1 MACVMSQMFV
11 FGGERWGHTCPVAT
25 TFAMPPPWDEET
37 DVWRGHTNTLELSK
51 HIQPS
56 PNGTLSSPFHLSSSS
71 LSLRH
76 ILITPQLH
84 YSSRTAHSL
93 RLHFTDFSL
102 LASPTGLNTHI
113 NAAFFFLFVA
123 DRKHWPWYCV
133 GSYDNGMD
141 THSLC
146 TCWFQWNA

>member
-1 MACVMSQMFV
+1 M
-11 FGGERWGHTCPVAT
+11 
-25 TFAMPPPWDEET
+25 
-37 DVWRGHTNTLELSK
+37 WRGHTNTLGLTK
-51 HIQPS
+51 RIQPS
-56 PNGTLSSPFHLSSSS
+56 PNGTLSSPFHLSSS

-113 NAAFFFLFVA
+113 NATSFFLFVA
-123 DRKHWPWYCV
+123 DRKH
-133 GSYDNGMD
+133 
-141 THSLC
+141 
-146 TCWFQWNA
+146 